1 MSTGS
6 RSRSA
11 PRSLPATGAP
21 MSAATWSTTRC
32 TTVDHIM
39 PQGERLIELASGRQH
54 GPFDSEADVCLCLA
68 FAKLARDQVEIVK
81 DAPITA
87 SFTAWE

>member
-1 MSTGS
+1 
-6 RSRSA
+6 
-11 PRSLPATGAP
+11 
-21 MSAATWSTTRC
+21 
-32 TTVDHIM
+32 M